1 MELSFQLRLILLAF
15 TIYRIARLIAR
26 DDGPA
31 FVIKRFRYWVKDKAW
46 FEAVD
51 NNMIDYS
58 QSLNGDIDDRWY
70 GKWYSLIEGLE
81 CPYCLGF
88 WLSFILAPLV
98 LWPGYTGDIA
108 LVVFGVMGVQAFLW
122 GVVSK

>member
-1 MELSFQLRLILLAF
+1 MELYSELRLILLAF
-15 TIYRIARLIAR
+15 TIYRLARLIAR
-26 DDGPA
+26 DDGPG

-46 FEAVD
+46 QEARNANVI
-51 NNMIDYS
+51 NAKSEIS
-58 QSLNGDIDDRWY
+58 DRWY

-88 WLSFILAPLV
+88 WLAFILAPLV
-98 LWPGYTGDIA
+98 FWPSAGGDA
-108 LVVFGVMGVQAFLW
+108 FLVIFGVMGVQAFLW

>member
-1 MELSFQLRLILLAF
+1 MELSTELRLILLALS
-15 TIYRIARLIAR
+15 IYRIARLIAR

-31 FVIKRFRYWVKDKAW
+31 FIIKRFRYWVKDKAW
-46 FEAVD
+46 REAKKAGAI
-51 NNMIDYS
+51 NAK
-58 QSLNGDIDDRWY
+58 GEIDDRFY

-88 WLSFILAPLV
+88 WLAFILSPLV
-98 LWPGYTGDIA
+98 FWPSGVGDFA
-108 LVVFGVMGVQAFLW
+108 LVVFGVMGLQAFLW